1 MGGKLI
7 TVLSGGGGGAK
18 FVDGLSRL
26 TQNFSVIANTGDD
39 IEIYGLHL
47 SPDVD
52 TLMYTLSG
60 ELDIKKGWGINKDSF
75 VCQNYLKLL
84 GYEDWIKLGD
94 KDLAVHIKRTE
105 LLKTGKSLTE
115 VTSELCK
122 KFGINIPILPMTDD
136 FFQTHIQM
144 ESCTVHFEE
153 YYIKKLE
160 GNIKKIIYK
169 GKKNASPSENF
180 LNTLKDCD
188 WVIIPPS
195 NPLVS
200 IGTILSLKSI
210 KKRIRKKKVI
220 GISPLIQGRAVKGP
234 LATMMKS
241 LNYEVNSFGVAK
253 YYEDLLDIF
262 IVDKIES
269 NIAERI
275 KRELD
280 IEVLMTNTLMNTRN
294 DRTRLSK
301 FVLNKMIE

>member
-18 FVDGLSRL
+18 FVDGLSRV

-39 IEIYGLHL
+39 IEIYGLHV

-60 ELDIKKGWGINKDSF
+60 ELDIKKGWGINKDTF
-75 VCQNYLKLL
+75 TCQNYLKLL
-84 GYEDWIKLGD
+84 GYENWINLGD

-105 LLKTGKSLTE
+105 LLKSGKSLTE

-122 KFGINIPILPMTDD
+122 RFGINIPVIPMTDD

-144 ESCTVHFEE
+144 EDNTVHFEE

-169 GKKNASPSENF
+169 GKGKANPSEKF
-180 LNTLKDCD
+180 LNALNCSD
-188 WVIIPPS
+188 WIIIPPS

-210 KKRIRKKKVI
+210 RRRIRKKKVI
-220 GISPLIQGRAVKGP
+220 GISPLIQGRAIKGP
-234 LATMMKS
+234 LAIMMKS
-241 LNYEVNSFGVAK
+241 LGYEVNSFGVAK

-262 IVDKIES
+262 IIDTIES
-269 NIAERI
+269 GIAERI

-280 IEVLMTNTLMNTRN
+280 IEVLTTNTLMKTRN
-294 DRTRLSK
+294 DRTKLSK
-301 FVLNKMIE
+301 FVLNRMIE